1 MLSDFELN
9 VNGRKHKVTADP
21 ETPLL
26 YVLRNDLKL
35 KATKFGC
42 GKAQC
47 GACTV
52 DMGATPIRSCVTP
65 VSAINAPLTTLEGLS
80 HGGKLHALQRAMIE
94 TQAPQ
99 CAYCISG
106 IIMSAACLLKT
117 NAKPSPADV
126 NEALSGHLCRCGTH
140 GRIVAAV
147 AQAVTGAQK

>member
-9 VNGRKHKVTADP
+9 VNGRKHKITADP

-26 YVLRNDLKL
+26 YILRNDLKL

-52 DMGATPIRSCVTP
+52 DMSATPIRSCVTP
-65 VSAINAPLTTLEGLS
+65 VSAINGPVTTLEGLS
-80 HGGKLHALQRAMIE
+80 NGNHLHALQQAMIE

-106 IIMSAACLLKT
+106 IIMGAACLLKA
-117 NAKPSPADV
+117 NSNPSEADV
-126 NEALSGHLCRCGTH
+126 NAALSDHLCRCGAH
-140 GRIVAAV
+140 GRILAAV
-147 AQAVTGAQK
+147 AQAVTTTRK